1 MLKSNISDAS
11 HNYVKIKVY
20 SDDSS
25 PLEKASNVHSV
36 IMII

>member
-11 HNYVKIKVY
+11 HNYLKIKVY
-20 SDDSS
+20 SDGSLL
-25 PLEKASNVHSV
+25 LEKALNVHSV